1 MHQQTTNAFYFIK
14 QITRKQMRQQKAN
27 ASAKSKCIS
36 KKQCNTRKQMHQQTA
51 NASPKVNALPKSK
64 CIINQ

>member
-27 ASAKSKCIS
+27 ASAKSNASPENKCIS
-36 KKQCNTRKQMHQQTA
+36 KQQMHHQ
-51 NASPKVNALPKSK
+51 K
-64 CIINQ
+64 